1 MEPPS
6 RAFNGCRVD
15 WRQVLRSCRPQPVSL
30 FAHGRLANIAGKLA
44 PDVMRLAK
52 LLGPDLAQTLA
63 QDPDELR
70 EALDEFRSED
80 IAELLEDLPQEEA
93 TALFK
98 AVPADL
104 AAAVLAHMP
113 EDERTRILERLGAE
127 NAAQVIAEM
136 APDDQVDAIQELSS
150 PIAEMILSHIAETDI
165 ELADGL
171 RDLASY
177 PGDSAGGLMTTEY
190 VALSPNT
197 KVWQAIEAVRQYG
210 RQDKAETL
218 YYAYVV
224 AFGGKLVG
232 VVSLKELILN
242 DPGVAVEDVMTE
254 NVIYVHPN
262 LHQEEVARAFS
273 KYSFNALPVVDEH
286 GRMLGLVT
294 VDDVMDV
301 VIEEATEDAQMM
313 GAVNPIEDA
322 YFATGVWTFIVKRA
336 PWLVVLFVAELLTA
350 TVMSGTEEDL
360 ASWHLVIFIPLIM
373 SSGGNSGS
381 QSSSLVIRA
390 LAVGE
395 ISPSDWAKLFF
406 RELGVGA
413 ALGLLLGTLGFIRG
427 YLVHSDD
434 ALQVATAVSL
444 SVLAVVMMGTLVGS
458 LLPLGIKRL
467 GLDPAVSSTPFIA
480 SLVDV
485 LGLLVYLS
493 IARTIFA
500 TVM

>member
-1 MEPPS
+1 
-6 RAFNGCRVD
+6 
-15 WRQVLRSCRPQPVSL
+15 
-30 FAHGRLANIAGKLA
+30 
-44 PDVMRLAK
+44 MRLAK

-70 EALDEFRSED
+70 EALDEFHSED

-93 TALFK
+93 IALFR

-113 EDERTRILERLGAE
+113 EEERARILERLGAE
-127 NAAQVIAEM
+127 NAAEVIAQM
-136 APDDQVDAIQELSS
+136 APDDRADAIQDLPS
-150 PIAEMILSHIAETDI
+150 PIAEMILSHIAETEP
-165 ELADGL
+165 ELANDL

-177 PGDSAGGLMTTEY
+177 PEDSAGGLMTTEY

-254 NVIYVHPN
+254 NVIYVHPSV
-262 LHQEEVARAFS
+262 HQEEVARTFQ
-273 KYSFNALPVVDEH
+273 KYSFSALPVVDEH

-313 GAVNPIEDA
+313 GAVQPMDDA
-322 YFATGVWTFIVKRA
+322 YFATDFWTFIKKRA
-336 PWLVVLFVAELLTA
+336 PWLIVLFAGELLTA
-350 TVMSGTEEDL
+350 SVMHSYEHELSALVDL
-360 ASWHLVIFIPLIM
+360 VVFIPLII

-381 QSSSLVIRA
+381 QSSSLIIRA

-395 ISPSDWAKLFF
+395 IQPSDWRRIFV
-406 RELGVGA
+406 REAAIGAVLGITLGVVGFLRA
-413 ALGLLLGTLGFIRG
+413 YLLQENEAFRIAG
-427 YLVHSDD
+427 
-434 ALQVATAVSL
+434 AVSV
-444 SVLAVVMMGTLVGS
+444 SVLAVVMVGTLVGS
-458 LLPLGIKRL
+458 LLPLAIKRV

-485 LGLLVYLS
+485 LGLLVYFS
-493 IARTIFA
+493 VARLIFA
-500 TVM
+500 QLL

>member
-1 MEPPS
+1 
-6 RAFNGCRVD
+6 
-15 WRQVLRSCRPQPVSL
+15 
-30 FAHGRLANIAGKLA
+30 
-44 PDVMRLAK
+44 MRLAK

-70 EALDEFRSED
+70 EALDEFHSED
-80 IAELLEDLPQEEA
+80 IAELLEDLPQDEA
-93 TALFK
+93 IALFR

-113 EDERTRILERLGAE
+113 EEERARILERLGAE
-127 NAAQVIAEM
+127 NAAEVIAQM
-136 APDDQVDAIQELSS
+136 APDDRADAIQDLPS
-150 PIAEMILSHIAETDI
+150 PIAEMILSHIAETEPEMAED
-165 ELADGL
+165 L

-177 PGDSAGGLMTTEY
+177 PEDSAGGLMTTEY

-254 NVIYVHPN
+254 NVIYVHPSV
-262 LHQEEVARAFS
+262 HQEEVARTFQ
-273 KYSFNALPVVDEH
+273 KYSFSALPVVDEH

-313 GAVNPIEDA
+313 GAVQPMDDA
-322 YFATGVWTFIVKRA
+322 YFATDFWTFIKKRA
-336 PWLVVLFVAELLTA
+336 PWLIVLFAGELLTA
-350 TVMSGTEEDL
+350 SVMHGYEHELGVLVDL
-360 ASWHLVIFIPLIM
+360 VVFIPLII

-381 QSSSLVIRA
+381 QSSSLIIRA

-395 ISPSDWAKLFF
+395 IQPSDWYRIFV
-406 RELGVGA
+406 RELAIGAVLGV
-413 ALGLLLGTLGFIRG
+413 TLGVVGFLRAF
-427 YLVHSDD
+427 LLQEHE
-434 ALQVATAVSL
+434 ALRIATAVSV
-444 SVLAVVMMGTLVGS
+444 SVLAVVMVGTLVGS
-458 LLPLGIKRL
+458 LLPLAIKRV

-485 LGLLVYLS
+485 LGLLVYFS
-493 IARTIFA
+493 VARLIFA
-500 TVM
+500 QLL

>member
-1 MEPPS
+1 
-6 RAFNGCRVD
+6 
-15 WRQVLRSCRPQPVSL
+15 
-30 FAHGRLANIAGKLA
+30 
-44 PDVMRLAK
+44 MRLAK

-93 TALFK
+93 IALFK

-113 EDERTRILERLGAE
+113 EDERARILERLGAE
-127 NAAQVIAEM
+127 NAAEVIAEM
-136 APDDQVDAIQELSS
+136 APDDRADAIQDLPS
-150 PIAEMILSHIAETDI
+150 PIAEMILSHIAESEPEIAQD
-165 ELADGL
+165 L

-177 PGDSAGGLMTTEY
+177 PADSAGGLMTTEY
-190 VALSPNT
+190 VALAPNT

-210 RQDKAETL
+210 RQDKAETV

-232 VVSLKELILN
+232 VVSLRELILN
-242 DPGVAVEDVMTE
+242 DPGVAVEDIMTE
-254 NVIYVHPN
+254 SVIYVHPEV
-262 LHQEEVARAFS
+262 HQEEVVRHFQ
-273 KYSFNALPVVDEH
+273 KYSFSALPVVDEH

-301 VIEEATEDAQMM
+301 VVEEATEDAQMM
-313 GAVNPIEDA
+313 GAVQPIEDA
-322 YFATGVWTFIVKRA
+322 YFATDFWTFIKKRA
-336 PWLVVLFVAELLTA
+336 PWLIVLFAGELLTA
-350 TVMSGTEEDL
+350 SVMHSYEHELGVLVD
-360 ASWHLVIFIPLIM
+360 LVIFIPLII

-381 QSSSLVIRA
+381 QSSSLIIRA

-395 ISPSDWAKLFF
+395 VRPADWGKVLF
-406 RELGVGA
+406 REAGIGVVLGLTLGVVGFLRA
-413 ALGLLLGTLGFIRG
+413 YLLQANQALRIAI
-427 YLVHSDD
+427 S
-434 ALQVATAVSL
+434 VAT
-444 SVLAVVMMGTLVGS
+444 SVIAVVTVGTLVGS
-458 LLPLGIKRL
+458 LLPLAIKRV

-485 LGLLVYLS
+485 LGLLVYFS
-493 IARTIFA
+493 VARVIFA
-500 TVM
+500 QLL

>member
-1 MEPPS
+1 
-6 RAFNGCRVD
+6 
-15 WRQVLRSCRPQPVSL
+15 
-30 FAHGRLANIAGKLA
+30 
-44 PDVMRLAK
+44 MRLAK

-70 EALDEFRSED
+70 EALDEFHSED

-98 AVPADL
+98 AVPPDL

-113 EDERTRILERLGAE
+113 EDERARILERLGAQG
-127 NAAQVIAEM
+127 AADVLAEM
-136 APDDQVDAIQELSS
+136 APDDRADALQDLPSE
-150 PIAEMILSHIAETDI
+150 IAEMILSHIAQTEP
-165 ELADGL
+165 ELADDL

-177 PGDSAGGLMTTEY
+177 PEDSAGGLMTTEY

-197 KVWQAIEAVRQYG
+197 KIWQAIEAVRQYG

-242 DPGVAVEDVMTE
+242 DPGVGVEDVMTE
-254 NVIYVHPN
+254 NVIYVHPE
-262 LHQEEVARAFS
+262 LHQEEVARTFQ
-273 KYSFNALPVVDEH
+273 KYSFSALPIVDDH

-313 GAVNPIEDA
+313 GAVQPIEDA
-322 YFATGVWTFIVKRA
+322 YFSTDFWTFIKKRA
-336 PWLVVLFVAELLTA
+336 PWLVILFLGGLLTA
-350 TVMSGTEEDL
+350 TVMRGHQDAMSKLVD
-360 ASWHLVIFIPLIM
+360 LVIFMPLIM

-381 QSSSLVIRA
+381 QSSSLIIRA
-390 LAVGE
+390 MALGE
-395 ISPSDWAKLFF
+395 VEPSDWWRILV
-406 RELGVGA
+406 REASIGV
-413 ALGLLLGTLGFIRG
+413 ALGLILGVVGFFRGYFANGHDPLRLGFT
-427 YLVHSDD
+427 
-434 ALQVATAVSL
+434 VAA
-444 SVLAVVMMGTLVGS
+444 SVLAVVTTGTLVGS
-458 LLPLGIKRL
+458 LLPLAIKRI

-485 LGLLVYLS
+485 LGLLVYFS
-493 IARTIFA
+493 VARVIFA
-500 TVM
+500 EVL

>member
-1 MEPPS
+1 
-6 RAFNGCRVD
+6 
-15 WRQVLRSCRPQPVSL
+15 
-30 FAHGRLANIAGKLA
+30 
-44 PDVMRLAK
+44 MRLAK

-113 EDERTRILERLGAE
+113 EDERTHILERLGAE

-150 PIAEMILSHIAETDI
+150 PIAEMILSHIAETEP

-254 NVIYVHPN
+254 NVIYVHPS
-262 LHQEEVARAFS
+262 LHQEEVARAFQ

-301 VIEEATEDAQMM
+301 VVEEATEDAQMM

-322 YFATGVWTFIVKRA
+322 YLATGVFTFITKRV
-336 PWLVVLFVAELLTA
+336 PWLVVLFLAELMTA
-350 TVMSGTEEDL
+350 HVMSGYEEDL
-360 ASWHLVIFIPLIM
+360 AKLVDLVIFIPLIM

-390 LAVGE
+390 LAVGDVH
-395 ISPSDWAKLFF
+395 PSDWGKLFF
-406 RELGVGA
+406 REVAVGA
-413 ALGLLLGTLGFIRG
+413 ALGSVLAVLGFITGFMRKSADP
-427 YLVHSDD
+427 LR
-434 ALQVATAVSL
+434 VASAVSL

-458 LLPLGIKRL
+458 LLPLGIKRV

-485 LGLLVYLS
+485 LGLLVYLN
-493 IARTIFA
+493 IARAIFA
-500 TVM
+500 HIL

>member
-1 MEPPS
+1 
-6 RAFNGCRVD
+6 
-15 WRQVLRSCRPQPVSL
+15 
-30 FAHGRLANIAGKLA
+30 
-44 PDVMRLAK
+44 MRLAK

-70 EALDEFRSED
+70 EALDEFHSED
-80 IAELLEDLPQEEA
+80 IAELLEDLPQDEA
-93 TALFK
+93 IALFR

-113 EDERTRILERLGAE
+113 EEERARILERLGAE
-127 NAAQVIAEM
+127 NAAEVIAQM
-136 APDDQVDAIQELSS
+136 APDDRADAIQDLPS
-150 PIAEMILSHIAETDI
+150 PIAEMILSHIAETEPEMAND
-165 ELADGL
+165 L

-177 PGDSAGGLMTTEY
+177 PEDSAGGLMTTEY

-254 NVIYVHPN
+254 NVIYVHPSV
-262 LHQEEVARAFS
+262 HQEEVARTFQ
-273 KYSFNALPVVDEH
+273 KYSFSALPVVDEH

-313 GAVNPIEDA
+313 GAVQPMDDA
-322 YFATGVWTFIVKRA
+322 YFATDFWTFIRKRA
-336 PWLVVLFVAELLTA
+336 PWLIVLFAGELLTA
-350 TVMSGTEEDL
+350 SVMHSYEHELAALVDL
-360 ASWHLVIFIPLIM
+360 VVFIPLII

-381 QSSSLVIRA
+381 QSSSLIIRA

-395 ISPSDWAKLFF
+395 LHPSDWRRIFV
-406 RELGVGA
+406 REAAIGAVLGV
-413 ALGLLLGTLGFIRG
+413 TLGVVGFLRA
-427 YLVHSDD
+427 YL
-434 ALQVATAVSL
+434 LQENEAFRIAGAVSV
-444 SVLAVVMMGTLVGS
+444 SVVAVVMVGTLVGS
-458 LLPLGIKRL
+458 LLPLAIKRA

-485 LGLLVYLS
+485 LGLLVYFS
-493 IARTIFA
+493 VARMIFA
-500 TVM
+500 QLL

>member
-1 MEPPS
+1 
-6 RAFNGCRVD
+6 
-15 WRQVLRSCRPQPVSL
+15 
-30 FAHGRLANIAGKLA
+30 
-44 PDVMRLAK
+44 MRLAK

-93 TALFK
+93 IALFR

-104 AAAVLAHMP
+104 AAAVLQHMP

-127 NAAQVIAEM
+127 NAAEVIAEM
-136 APDDQVDAIQELSS
+136 APDDQVDAIQELPS
-150 PIAEMILSHIAETDI
+150 PIAEMILSHIAETEP

-322 YFATGVWTFIVKRA
+322 YFATDFWTFIKKRA
-336 PWLVVLFVAELLTA
+336 PWLVVLFVGELLTA
-350 TVMSGTEEDL
+350 SVMAGYEHELGVLVD
-360 ASWHLVIFIPLIM
+360 LVIFIPLII

-381 QSSSLVIRA
+381 QSSSLIIRA

-395 ISPSDWAKLFF
+395 IYPSDWARIFA
-406 RELGVGA
+406 RELGIGA
-413 ALGLLLGTLGFIRG
+413 VLGCLLGVLGFLRAFVMQDKEPLRIAG
-427 YLVHSDD
+427 
-434 ALQVATAVSL
+434 AVSV
-444 SVLAVVMMGTLVGS
+444 SVLAVVMVGTLVGS
-458 LLPLGIKRL
+458 LLPLGIKRV

-485 LGLLVYLS
+485 LGLLVYFS
-493 IARTIFA
+493 VARVIFA
-500 TVM
+500 QML